1 MLKICEDVVK
11 TIRTLVIYGSKYGST
26 RDAAE
31 IISLVNGPAKY
42 CTVDEFK
49 PEYKEFEFIVLGSPI
64 YQEKVEPSLLEFVD
78 KNRDW
83 LKKKPLSIFCTC
95 LDKNG
100 GLDQVRS
107 LENFIDTKALSLKAI
122 GGKLIMDKLDQ
133 EDLDLI
139 KKFLKHVNLP
149 FEDMDFY
156 NPEEIINYSMK
167 LKSLKDNLLVPLN
180 EDKVKDFID
189 EFLSSHN
196 TCTLSTGYLNRVR
209 STPIEYNYIDGFLYL
224 LSEGGE
230 KFANLLLNEN
240 VSIAVYEDYTGM
252 NNLKGMQITGKASIV
267 NRNNEE
273 YNHVLNLKGLNLD
286 VIKSLPVNM
295 NLIKI
300 VIKNVE
306 FLNSDFKLEGVDAKQ
321 IIKY

>member
-1 MLKICEDVVK
+1 MK
-11 TIRTLVIYGSKYGST
+11 TIRTLVIYSSKYGST

-31 IISLVNGPAKY
+31 IISLVTGPAKY

-49 PEYKEFEFIVLGSPI
+49 PEYKEFEFIVLGAPI
-64 YQEKVEPSLLEFVD
+64 YQEKVEQSLLEFVD
-78 KNRDW
+78 KNRNW
-83 LKKKPLSIFCTC
+83 LKEKPLCIFCTC

-107 LENFIDTKALSLKAI
+107 LENFIDTNALSLKAV
-122 GGKLIMDKLDQ
+122 GGRLIINKLDQ
-133 EDLDLI
+133 KDLVLI

-149 FEDMDFY
+149 FKDMDFY
-156 NPEEIINYSMK
+156 NLEEIINYSLK
-167 LKSLKDNLLVPLN
+167 LKSLKENLIIPLV
-180 EDKVKDFID
+180 EDQVKESIE

-196 TCTLSTGYLNRVR
+196 TCTLSTGHLERVR

-240 VSIAVYEDYTGM
+240 VSIGVYEHYTRM

-267 NRNNEE
+267 NVNGEE
-273 YNHVLNLKGLNLD
+273 YNHVLNLKGLNVD

-295 NLIKI
+295 NLVKI
-300 VIKNVE
+300 VIEKVE
-306 FLNSDFKLEGVDAKQ
+306 FLNSDFKLEGADAKQ
-321 IIKY
+321 IYNY

>member
-11 TIRTLVIYGSKYGST
+11 TIRTLVIYSSKYGST

-31 IISLVNGPAKY
+31 IISLVTGPAKY

-64 YQEKVEPSLLEFVD
+64 YQEKVEQSLLEFVD

-122 GGKLIMDKLDQ
+122 GGRLIINKLDH

-156 NPEEIINYSMK
+156 NLEEIINYSMK

-240 VSIAVYEDYTGM
+240 VSIAVYEDYTRM
-252 NNLKGMQITGKASIV
+252 NNIKGMQITGKASIV
-267 NRNNEE
+267 NRNNEK
-273 YNHVLNLKGLNLD
+273 YNHVLNLKGLNVD

-300 VIKNVE
+300 VIENVE